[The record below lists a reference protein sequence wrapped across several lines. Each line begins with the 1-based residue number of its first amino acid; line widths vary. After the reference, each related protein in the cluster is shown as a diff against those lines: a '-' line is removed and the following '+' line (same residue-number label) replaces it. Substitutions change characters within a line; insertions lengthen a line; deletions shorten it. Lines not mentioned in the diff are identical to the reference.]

1 MSNQAS
7 SHMAST
13 AATPEAGSNHS
24 EDGTTVELPIVVTG
38 STRQES
44 IDTPSTRYLLAPSHV
59 SSSSFTADIELLWR
73 LRKYLLLLGILA
85 VGVTYNAGLTPP
97 GGFWSK
103 NTQGQSGHE
112 AGDPV
117 LRALFF
123 PRHEVFFYCNATAFA
138 ASLVLV
144 ILLLSKNVARQRL
157 WLRSMQL
164 TMVLD
169 LFSLMGAYAAGSCRA
184 VKSSIYIWVLV
195 LSVFTYIM
203 IHILVFMRVVPRF
216 VSEKRFVPKRLKDV
230 ARSVERWIL
239 SRCGVHRSEKNSSH
253 EKDLEEARKFTL
265 VLVTFAATV
274 AYQAGL
280 SPPGGF
286 WAENDE
292 NKTPATSMLRSGNL
306 PRYNTFVV
314 CNSTSFVASLVTII
328 LLLSPEL
335 SRHGIR
341 SRAVTVCVVVDILGL
356 VGAYAAGSCRS
367 VVTSVSAVL
376 VAVLVWICFAVLA
389 GIFVNRSVAEWFGK
403 KIKPD
408 IMRCIDRFGRVFS
421 SNHGRKRSRN
431 PEGENSIASHQQTEE
446 SIKGE
451 AEAETARVP
460 EYQLPYHQLAPDIEE
475 GECPGEQQSPG
486 KQQPTNIEVVSISEH
501 ASVNEKQAE
510 NSSSVMCKLGS
521 QSTDPN
527 SAANEAMTETETENI
542 QNANMEEQQSSL
554 VDGLKTPTTVASMSN
569 HEHQSIDNHVV
580 QNMIRQTF
588 STEDQ
593 ESTTVECLSDIA
605 PNNHNGAT
613 NSFKEEKEASEQ
625 HLQANEIESFRTN
638 NVARP
643 VENGNVGM
651 YEVTPRQDD
660 GDVNAGANPTD
671 EHLKKSRTYLL
682 LLAILAVSLA
692 YQSGLNPPG
701 GFWTQRGTNNSPK
714 STHHRPYHLPG
725 DPILEDTRHRRYIA
739 FFYLNAIAFVASL
752 VMIIMLLN
760 RRMSYKGIKRYAL
773 QMAMIV
779 DLLALTGSY
788 IMGSSRGTKS
798 SIYIWL
804 LVCLVLVYVAVHVL
818 IATHVIP
825 EGCKKVVA
833 QKIENFSCR
842 YIWTKASFRNRGID
856 GNGSDCEA
864 GQSQRSDADDK
875 TWERRRNLL
884 LMLAVLAATVTYQAG
899 INPPGGVWSDDSSAS
914 GKPGDPILQ
923 HNNSKRYDVF
933 YYSNS
938 LSFVASVVITIL
950 LVNKESCEHGIKS
963 YALRVCLVVG
973 LVSLLIAYSA
983 GSSRK
988 ARESIYLIVIAVAV
1002 LIALVIQVL
1011 LLSCTQDSLRG
1022 PTGQFIERL
1031 LQLLFG
1037 TDKAWHGDT
1046 SKQKESSGRPEK
1058 KVRKRHKYLMLLAVL
1073 AASITYQAGLNP
1085 PGGFWSDDNEGHV
1098 EGNPGLKPPGALWSD
1113 NKGHLAGNPVLLD
1126 INPRRYEIFFCFNS
1140 ISFMASIVVVMFLLN
1155 KSARKKAVPLEVL
1168 HLIMILDL
1176 LALMT
1181 AFAAGSCRKFRTSVY
1196 VYGLVLGVVVYL
1208 VIAVLLSSG
1217 IAKCLRPMDRNR
1229 VSSQRSPIRA
1239 PTASTRILGDHA

>member
-1 MSNQAS
+1 M
-7 SHMAST
+7 
-13 AATPEAGSNHS
+13 
-24 EDGTTVELPIVVTG
+24 
-38 STRQES
+38 
-44 IDTPSTRYLLAPSHV
+44 
-59 SSSSFTADIELLWR
+59 
-73 LRKYLLLLGILA
+73 
-85 VGVTYNAGLTPP
+85 
-97 GGFWSK
+97 
-103 NTQGQSGHE
+103 
-112 AGDPV
+112 
-117 LRALFF
+117 
-123 PRHEVFFYCNATAFA
+123 
-138 ASLVLV
+138 
-144 ILLLSKNVARQRL
+144 
-157 WLRSMQL
+157 
-164 TMVLD
+164 
-169 LFSLMGAYAAGSCRA
+169 
-184 VKSSIYIWVLV
+184 
-195 LSVFTYIM
+195 
-203 IHILVFMRVVPRF
+203 
-216 VSEKRFVPKRLKDV
+216 
-230 ARSVERWIL
+230 
-239 SRCGVHRSEKNSSH
+239 
-253 EKDLEEARKFTL
+253 
-265 VLVTFAATV
+265 
-274 AYQAGL
+274 
-280 SPPGGF
+280 
-286 WAENDE
+286 
-292 NKTPATSMLRSGNL
+292 
-306 PRYNTFVV
+306 
-314 CNSTSFVASLVTII
+314 
-328 LLLSPEL
+328 
-335 SRHGIR
+335 
-341 SRAVTVCVVVDILGL
+341 
-356 VGAYAAGSCRS
+356 
-367 VVTSVSAVL
+367 
-376 VAVLVWICFAVLA
+376 
-389 GIFVNRSVAEWFGK
+389 
-403 KIKPD
+403 
-408 IMRCIDRFGRVFS
+408 
-421 SNHGRKRSRN
+421 
-431 PEGENSIASHQQTEE
+431 
-446 SIKGE
+446 
-451 AEAETARVP
+451 
-460 EYQLPYHQLAPDIEE
+460 
-475 GECPGEQQSPG
+475 
-486 KQQPTNIEVVSISEH
+486 
-501 ASVNEKQAE
+501 
-510 NSSSVMCKLGS
+510 
-521 QSTDPN
+521 
-527 SAANEAMTETETENI
+527 
-542 QNANMEEQQSSL
+542 
-554 VDGLKTPTTVASMSN
+554 
-569 HEHQSIDNHVV
+569 
-580 QNMIRQTF
+580 
-588 STEDQ
+588 
-593 ESTTVECLSDIA
+593 
-605 PNNHNGAT
+605 
-613 NSFKEEKEASEQ
+613 
-625 HLQANEIESFRTN
+625 
-638 NVARP
+638 
-643 VENGNVGM
+643 
-651 YEVTPRQDD
+651 
-660 GDVNAGANPTD
+660 
-671 EHLKKSRTYLL
+671 
-682 LLAILAVSLA
+682 
-692 YQSGLNPPG
+692 
-701 GFWTQRGTNNSPK
+701 
-714 STHHRPYHLPG
+714 
-725 DPILEDTRHRRYIA
+725 
-739 FFYLNAIAFVASL
+739 
-752 VMIIMLLN
+752 
-760 RRMSYKGIKRYAL
+760 
-773 QMAMIV
+773 
-779 DLLALTGSY
+779 
-788 IMGSSRGTKS
+788 
-798 SIYIWL
+798 
-804 LVCLVLVYVAVHVL
+804 LVYVAVHVL

-825 EGCKKVVA
+825 EGCKKAVA

-856 GNGSDCEA
+856 GNGRDCEA